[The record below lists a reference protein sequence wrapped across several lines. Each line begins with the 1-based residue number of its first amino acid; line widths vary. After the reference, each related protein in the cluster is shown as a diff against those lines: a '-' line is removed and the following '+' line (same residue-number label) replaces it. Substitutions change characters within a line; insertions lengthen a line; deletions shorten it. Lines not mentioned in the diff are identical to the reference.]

1 MGTSNLRKI
10 GALSTDA
17 AHTYEYNSCFWIVF
31 VTPNRSVDKIRSEF
45 NGHDC
50 GQNSLSKATYCR
62 FVAGNASPL
71 SQDFSC
77 DRWQPPAKFR
87 LYVQRALPVEHLPP
101 GTASQVAD

>member
-10 GALSTDA
+10 GALSTEA

-45 NGHDC
+45 SGHDC
-50 GQNSLSKATYCR
+50 GQNSLSRATCCR
-62 FVAGNASPL
+62 FVAGNALPL

-77 DRWQPPAKFR
+77 GRWQQPAKIR
-87 LYVQRALPVEHLPP
+87 QYVQRALAVEHPP
-101 GTASQVAD
+101 PDTAA